1 MALSSI
7 FPVRLILTLIIKLC
21 YKNQKKIISNESVVI
36 FKFLNEI
43 PLLNNFGKSPISVCY
58 KNKHVILIMYLIHGM
73 AIGLIKMFYHIFI
86 KLILCFKILFQAKQV
101 LKKEMEIVKQ
111 GMNHGELSLDSFTQ
125 VWGECLGQVLFL
137 PNQNRYTRAN
147 LASKKDRIESLEKK
161 LEQNRGHMTKE
172 AKKAGKMEK
181 KIKII
186 LGGYQ
191 VCMY

>member
-1 MALSSI
+1 
-7 FPVRLILTLIIKLC
+7 
-21 YKNQKKIISNESVVI
+21 
-36 FKFLNEI
+36 
-43 PLLNNFGKSPISVCY
+43 
-58 KNKHVILIMYLIHGM
+58 
-73 AIGLIKMFYHIFI
+73 
-86 KLILCFKILFQAKQV
+86 
-101 LKKEMEIVKQ
+101 MEIVKL
-111 GMNHGELSLDSFTQ
+111 GMNHGDLSLDSFTQ

-191 VCMY
+191 VCNINNYYFKYTEFFILFFYLVTFSRSC

>member
-1 MALSSI
+1 M
-7 FPVRLILTLIIKLC
+7 
-21 YKNQKKIISNESVVI
+21 
-36 FKFLNEI
+36 FLFYGI
-43 PLLNNFGKSPISVCY
+43 
-58 KNKHVILIMYLIHGM
+58 
-73 AIGLIKMFYHIFI
+73 AIGLIKKLYNYILIKFI
-86 KLILCFKILFQAKQV
+86 ACYKILFQAKQV

-111 GMNHGELSLDSFTQ
+111 GMNHGDLSLDSFTQ

-191 VCMY
+191 VCIY

>member
-1 MALSSI
+1 
-7 FPVRLILTLIIKLC
+7 
-21 YKNQKKIISNESVVI
+21 
-36 FKFLNEI
+36 
-43 PLLNNFGKSPISVCY
+43 
-58 KNKHVILIMYLIHGM
+58 MYLTHE
-73 AIGLIKMFYHIFI
+73 L
-86 KLILCFKILFQAKQV
+86 LFQAKQI
-101 LKKEMEIVKQ
+101 LKKEMEVVKQ

-125 VWGECLGQVLFL
+125 VWSECLGQVLFL

-172 AKKAGKMEK
+172 AKKAGRMEK

-191 VCMY
+191 VGKTQVIVVAFQYNNIVSLDTFSRSCKTVSNSYRRN

>member
-1 MALSSI
+1 
-7 FPVRLILTLIIKLC
+7 
-21 YKNQKKIISNESVVI
+21 
-36 FKFLNEI
+36 
-43 PLLNNFGKSPISVCY
+43 
-58 KNKHVILIMYLIHGM
+58 
-73 AIGLIKMFYHIFI
+73 
-86 KLILCFKILFQAKQV
+86 
-101 LKKEMEIVKQ
+101 MEIVKQ
-111 GMNHGELSLDSFTQ
+111 GMNHGDLSLDSFTQ

-191 VCMY
+191 VCDNNSFKSAFLKLEVANNFFRVANI

>member
-1 MALSSI
+1 
-7 FPVRLILTLIIKLC
+7 
-21 YKNQKKIISNESVVI
+21 
-36 FKFLNEI
+36 
-43 PLLNNFGKSPISVCY
+43 
-58 KNKHVILIMYLIHGM
+58 
-73 AIGLIKMFYHIFI
+73 
-86 KLILCFKILFQAKQV
+86 
-101 LKKEMEIVKQ
+101 MEIVKQ

-191 VCMY
+191 VRDILTILFLFFKLFI

>member
-1 MALSSI
+1 
-7 FPVRLILTLIIKLC
+7 
-21 YKNQKKIISNESVVI
+21 
-36 FKFLNEI
+36 
-43 PLLNNFGKSPISVCY
+43 
-58 KNKHVILIMYLIHGM
+58 
-73 AIGLIKMFYHIFI
+73 
-86 KLILCFKILFQAKQV
+86 
-101 LKKEMEIVKQ
+101 MEVVKQ

-125 VWGECLGQVLFL
+125 VWSECLGQVLFL

-172 AKKAGKMEK
+172 AKKAGRMEK

-191 VCMY
+191 VCKTLIIVVLFQYHNFFSLDTFSRSCKTVPNSY